1 MIIVHS
7 SYFKPQTSAEFAGGI
22 IKRCH
27 ETNPLESD
35 KKALQNISRI
45 MSLYNAGYGRN
56 PIVLQ
61 SFKDIT
67 DARKFME
74 PSTFQARITLLSC
87 QSTPSNSRTNSL
99 DQVMISVHGSEFPH
113 YPTVEE
119 ID

>member
-1 MIIVHS
+1 MTIIHS
-7 SYFKPQTSAEFAGGI
+7 SYFKHPAEFAGGI
-22 IKRCH
+22 IRRCH

-45 MSLYNAGYGRN
+45 MFLYNAGYGRN

-74 PSTFQARITLLSC
+74 PSTFQAKITFLSC
-87 QSTPSNSRTNSL
+87 QSTSSNSSINSKAHE
-99 DQVMISVHGSEFPH
+99 ISTSFRPAIC
-113 YPTVEE
+113 PNK
-119 ID
+119 